1 MTPPNLSLILVM
13 VCFWVTM
20 WLVYRYLIRPV
31 GSTVDE
37 RSRRI
42 NGAQQEWAARNE
54 EHLAAI
60 AQVESEVADAAKAAA
75 QTRSAARQNALDARQ
90 QLLDNARERAD
101 ARLTSA
107 LEELDQEAVGASNEL
122 RRRAEDLARMLAG
135 RLIEREVGP

>member
-31 GSTVDE
+31 GTTVDE

-42 NGAQQEWAARNE
+42 DGAQQEWSARND

-60 AQVESEVADAAKAAA
+60 AQVESEVVDAAKAAA
-75 QTRSAARQNALDARQ
+75 QIRSAARQEALDARR

-101 ARLTSA
+101 ARLTDA
-107 LEELDQEAVGASNEL
+107 LEELDQEASRASDDL

-135 RLIEREVGP
+135 RLIERAVGP

>member
-31 GSTVDE
+31 GTTVDE

-42 NGAQQEWAARNE
+42 DGAQQEWSARND

-60 AQVESEVADAAKAAA
+60 AQVESEVVDAAKAAA
-75 QTRSAARQNALDARQ
+75 QIRSAARQEALDARQ

-101 ARLTSA
+101 ARLTDA
-107 LEELDQEAVGASNEL
+107 LEELDKEASRASGDL

>member
-31 GSTVDE
+31 GTTVDE

-42 NGAQQEWAARNE
+42 DGAQHEWSARNE

-60 AQVESEVADAAKAAA
+60 AQVESEVVDAAKAAA
-75 QTRSAARQNALDARQ
+75 QIRSAARQEALDARQ
-90 QLLDNARERAD
+90 QILDNARERAD
-101 ARLTSA
+101 ARLTGA
-107 LEELDQEAVGASNEL
+107 LEELDQEAIRASGDL
-122 RRRAEDLARMLAG
+122 RRQAEDLARMLAG

>member
-31 GSTVDE
+31 GTTVDE

-42 NGAQQEWAARNE
+42 DGAQQEWSARNE

-60 AQVESEVADAAKAAA
+60 AQVESEVVDAAKAAA
-75 QTRSAARQNALDARQ
+75 QIRSAARQEALDARQ
-90 QLLDNARERAD
+90 QILDNARERAD
-101 ARLTSA
+101 ARLTGA
-107 LEELDQEAVGASNEL
+107 LEELDREATRASGDL
-122 RRRAEDLARMLAG
+122 RRQAEDLARMLAG

>member
-31 GSTVDE
+31 GTTVDE

-42 NGAQQEWAARNE
+42 DGAQQEWSARND

-60 AQVESEVADAAKAAA
+60 AQVESEIVDAAKAAA
-75 QTRSAARQNALDARQ
+75 QIRSAARQEALDARQ

-101 ARLTSA
+101 ARLADA
-107 LEELDQEAVGASNEL
+107 LEELDQEASRASGDL